1 MFFFTFDWNSS
12 RCCLPFLIKMGKRK
26 HNEVTLKVKYE
37 ALRDLEEGMSNK
49 DASIKYSVPSSTLS
63 TWKNNKEK
71 IFLAFK
77 NSSLKRQ
84 RVKTDKYEKLN
95 ESLLTWFTSMR
106 GNNIPING
114 PILIEKARE
123 FATAFNYENFPAS
136 NGWLRGW
143 KER

>member
-1 MFFFTFDWNSS
+1 
-12 RCCLPFLIKMGKRK
+12 MGKRK

-77 NSSLKRQ
+77 N
-84 RVKTDKYEKLN
+84 
-95 ESLLTWFTSMR
+95 
-106 GNNIPING
+106 
-114 PILIEKARE
+114 
-123 FATAFNYENFPAS
+123 
-136 NGWLRGW
+136 
-143 KER
+143 